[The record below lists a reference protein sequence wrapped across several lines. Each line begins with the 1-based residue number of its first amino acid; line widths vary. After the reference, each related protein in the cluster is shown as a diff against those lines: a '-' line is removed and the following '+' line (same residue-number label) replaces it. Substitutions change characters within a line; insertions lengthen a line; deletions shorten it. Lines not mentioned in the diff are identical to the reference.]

1 MSVSLFWM
9 ALAVVAAPLI
19 ARLSRGRTPEVV
31 VLLVLGVALGPHA
44 LGLATITGIEMIK
57 QLGMGLL
64 FLLAG
69 MEIDLGANHFS
80 FCYERKR
87 RRHNRHFNS
96 AGSSDAFVFANAI
109 GCARVQVLREKRN
122 LAFEVFHL
130 GPDFFV
136 KGFVGCLRKCR
147 KGNQQE

>member
-1 MSVSLFWM
+1 MVSMSVSLFWM

-69 MEIDLGANHFS
+69 MEIDLKSLGGRQGGCSHA
-80 FCYERKR
+80 RK
-87 RRHNRHFNS
+87 
-96 AGSSDAFVFANAI
+96 
-109 GCARVQVLREKRN
+109 
-122 LAFEVFHL
+122 
-130 GPDFFV
+130 
-136 KGFVGCLRKCR
+136 
-147 KGNQQE
+147 

>member
-1 MSVSLFWM
+1 MVSMSVSLFWM

-69 MEIDLGANHFS
+69 IAAMIYACGGGTQQDNTASDEANS
-80 FCYERKR
+80 SSSSSSSTRTR
-87 RRHNRHFNS
+87 RCWRT
-96 AGSSDAFVFANAI
+96 
-109 GCARVQVLREKRN
+109 
-122 LAFEVFHL
+122 
-130 GPDFFV
+130 
-136 KGFVGCLRKCR
+136 
-147 KGNQQE
+147 

>member
-1 MSVSLFWM
+1 MVSMSVSLFWM

-69 MEIDLGANHFS
+69 MEIDWLDGLNNRGFTFRNPNASKTCGCGTS
-80 FCYERKR
+80 F
-87 RRHNRHFNS
+87 
-96 AGSSDAFVFANAI
+96 AI
-109 GCARVQVLREKRN
+109 
-122 LAFEVFHL
+122 
-130 GPDFFV
+130 
-136 KGFVGCLRKCR
+136 
-147 KGNQQE
+147 

>member
-1 MSVSLFWM
+1 MVSMSVSLFWM

-69 MEIDLGANHFS
+69 MEIDLKSLGG
-80 FCYERKR
+80 RQT
-87 RRHNRHFNS
+87 RHTSPATLEAYARHY
-96 AGSSDAFVFANAI
+96 APLDANAVTKI
-109 GCARVQVLREKRN
+109 GL
-122 LAFEVFHL
+122 
-130 GPDFFV
+130 
-136 KGFVGCLRKCR
+136 
-147 KGNQQE
+147 